1 MPVGRFIAKPVDTEA
16 ARVEESSVDDERT
29 VSENN
34 NSIASEEFDLNFH
47 HIFTK
52 KSIPTISL
60 FFILSKGIFTEDIIL
75 SYFRVFVPSITFRNE
90 WSLSRSVRMS
100 LGMRPYGI

>member
-34 NSIASEEFDLNFH
+34 NSIASKEFDLNFH

-60 FFILSKGIFTEDIIL
+60 FSFFLKEYSLKTLFFRTFEFLSTL
-75 SYFRVFVPSITFRNE
+75 
-90 WSLSRSVRMS
+90 
-100 LGMRPYGI
+100 